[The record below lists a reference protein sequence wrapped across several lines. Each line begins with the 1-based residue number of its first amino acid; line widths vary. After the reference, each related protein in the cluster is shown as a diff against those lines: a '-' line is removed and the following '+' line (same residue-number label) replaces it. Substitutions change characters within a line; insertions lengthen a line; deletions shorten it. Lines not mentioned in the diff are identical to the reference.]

1 MKKSIKRSTRLSSLV
16 VEFDREVDGRWIAE
30 IPKLPGVM
38 AYGATKRDA
47 LQRVYAIALRTIADS
62 VEQGSFFTPVSRQ
75 THWSHA
81 RQALNK
87 TPF

>member
-1 MKKSIKRSTRLSSLV
+1 MKKRNKQLARLSSLA

-47 LQRVYAIALRTIADS
+47 LQRVYAIALRTLADS
-62 VEQGSFFTPVSRQ
+62 VEQGSLFTTVSRLFGYGVA
-75 THWSHA
+75 S
-81 RQALNK
+81 R
-87 TPF
+87 